1 MAKASTDKC
10 KHPAC
15 SCQVPSGE
23 SYCSTACEDAEDMTE
38 LACQCNHATCQGEDL
53 K

>member
-1 MAKASTDKC
+1 MTHSHHNKC

-15 SCQVPSGE
+15 HCEAPAGE
-23 SYCSTACEDAEDMTE
+23 SYCSTSCKDAGEITE
-38 LACQCNHATCQGEDL
+38 LACQCDHPHCVAEQP